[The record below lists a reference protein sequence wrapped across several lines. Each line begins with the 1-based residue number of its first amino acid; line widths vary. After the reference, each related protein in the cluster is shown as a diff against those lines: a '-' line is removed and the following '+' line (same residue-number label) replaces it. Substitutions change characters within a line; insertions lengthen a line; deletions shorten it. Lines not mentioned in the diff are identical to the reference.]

1 MSNCRNAISQGS
13 SRAVGTK
20 VLAVI
25 VSLLMGRIHSSSGPI
40 TSSSCRRRPVSVRR
54 HQQYR
59 EGDFDPPSGERWVLI
74 GGGGEPVREIHRD
87 PREAFKYTA
96 RGNLVAVVTTGTAVL
111 GLGNGGALAGKPV
124 M

>member
-40 TSSSCRRRPVSVRR
+40 TSSSCLRRPVSVRR

-74 GGGGEPVREIHRD
+74 GGGPHGG
-87 PREAFKYTA
+87 PRPFPPA
-96 RGNLVAVVTTGTAVL
+96 RG
-111 GLGNGGALAGKPV
+111 GGAAPPRPPPSEGGKRGP
-124 M
+124 

>member
-40 TSSSCRRRPVSVRR
+40 TSSSCLRRPVSVRR

-74 GGGGEPVREIHRD
+74 GRAP
-87 PREAFKYTA
+87 
-96 RGNLVAVVTTGTAVL
+96 
-111 GLGNGGALAGKPV
+111 GLGPRPFPPPPRGAGPPPPPP
-124 M
+124 

>member
-40 TSSSCRRRPVSVRR
+40 TSSSCLRRPVSVRR

-59 EGDFDPPSGERWVLI
+59 EGDFDPPSGERWVPI
-74 GGGGEPVREIHRD
+74 GGRAAGGP
-87 PREAFKYTA
+87 PAPA
-96 RGNLVAVVTTGTAVL
+96 PAPA
-111 GLGNGGALAGKPV
+111 GGAGPPPPARP
-124 M
+124 